1 MFYVYIFAG
10 IIGFFIILKQI
21 MVFKLK
27 KMKGK
32 AVPRLTGKPKK
43 AIDNQK
49 SALFYFYSPSCGAC
63 RSMTPVISQLADH
76 NDNVFKVDITKDYDL
91 ARKFGVMATP
101 TTILIKNKII
111 KDIII
116 GPQSTQKLK
125 KLVSS

>member
-21 MVFKLK
+21 MLFKLK

-32 AVPRLTGKPKK
+32 AAPRLTGKPQK
-43 AIDNQK
+43 AIENQK

-63 RSMTPVISQLADH
+63 RSMTPVISQLANQ
-76 NDNVFKVDITKDYDL
+76 NDNVFKVDITEDYDL

-101 TTILIKNKII
+101 TTILIKDKII
-111 KDIII
+111 KDVII

-125 KLVSS
+125 KMIE